1 MAWRESGVMDA
12 RLSFIA
18 ACLRGDEA
26 ISRVCERFGISRK
39 TGHKW
44 LARYHA
50 AGAVCLMPRSSARHT
65 QGHRI
70 DEATAARVIA
80 LRAAHPTWGPRKL
93 RARLSLDEP
102 ETAWPAASTIGDLL
116 RRSGHV
122 RPRRQRRAPML
133 GKKRELTQATAAN
146 MVWSADFKGWFRT
159 GDGVRCEALT
169 ITDSYSRYV
178 LCCQALPQV
187 TFAVVR
193 SAMIRV
199 FEAHGLPAVLRTD
212 NGNPFARR
220 DSLCGLTQFSVWLLL
235 LGVRPEMIVP
245 GRPDMNGRH
254 ERMHRVVHEDTARP
268 PAQTLLAQQ
277 RRFDLWRTTY
287 NTLRPHEALGQR
299 CPATLYAA
307 SPRPYPSRL
316 GVFAYPSDHQR
327 RKVIGDGYITW
338 RGGSIYLTA
347 ALIGQTVAL
356 AQRDDGDWAVRF
368 CGFDL
373 AVISDVTNRLVSAHL
388 RPTAVVSVLADDTAQ
403 ARAG

>member
-1 MAWRESGVMDA
+1 MAWRESCVMDA

-254 ERMHRVVHEDTARP
+254 ERMHRVVQKIRPGHRHRRCWPSNDVSIFGARP
-268 PAQTLLAQQ
+268 TIRCARMRLWANAAR
-277 RRFDLWRTTY
+277 RRFML
-287 NTLRPHEALGQR
+287 
-299 CPATLYAA
+299 
-307 SPRPYPSRL
+307 PR
-316 GVFAYPSDHQR
+316 
-327 RKVIGDGYITW
+327 
-338 RGGSIYLTA
+338 RGRIQAGWVYLP
-347 ALIGQTVAL
+347 IHPI
-356 AQRDDGDWAVRF
+356 
-368 CGFDL
+368 
-373 AVISDVTNRLVSAHL
+373 ISDARSSATVTSPGA
-388 RPTAVVSVLADDTAQ
+388 AD
-403 ARAG
+403 RFI